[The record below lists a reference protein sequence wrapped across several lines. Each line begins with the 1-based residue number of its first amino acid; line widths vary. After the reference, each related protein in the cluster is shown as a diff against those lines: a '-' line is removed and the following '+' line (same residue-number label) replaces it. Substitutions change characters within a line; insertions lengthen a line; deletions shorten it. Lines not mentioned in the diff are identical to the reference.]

1 MLIIQANKQKKRF
14 LTSQKPF
21 VPQVGIEPTTYGFS
35 GRIDGYDVVES
46 RLMPQLADLEADK
59 VIAIFMNPKRII
71 HGNRKGIEIKRFDET
86 TEGLEYGELFMR
98 FRKRD
103 GFLVTRPKKNM
114 VLLKTA
120 EE

>member
-1 MLIIQANKQKKRF
+1 MLLKDKLQN
-14 LTSQKPF
+14 
-21 VPQVGIEPTTYGFS
+21 Y
-35 GRIDGYDVVES
+35 
-46 RLMPQLADLEADK
+46 RLILASASPRRRELLAACDLDFTLAEKFECEEHYPADLEADK

-86 TEGLEYGELFMR
+86 TEGLEYGELFMH

-103 GFLVTRPKKNM
+103 GFLVTRHKKNM
-114 VLLKTA
+114 VFLKTA